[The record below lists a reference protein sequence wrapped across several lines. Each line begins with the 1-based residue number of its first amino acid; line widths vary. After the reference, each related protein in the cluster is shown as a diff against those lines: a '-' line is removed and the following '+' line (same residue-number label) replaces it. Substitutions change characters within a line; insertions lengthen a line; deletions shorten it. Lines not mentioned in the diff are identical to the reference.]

1 MPTLFTHAAVPL
13 MLGVA
18 AGPRRVSGRLL
29 AAGGIAAM
37 LADTDVIAFRLGI
50 PYASAFGHRGALH
63 SVAFALMLGLL
74 AALGHQQ
81 LHSSPWRSLGFVGL
95 AALSHPLLDACTDG
109 GLGVALWWPFSDQR
123 WFAPFRPIAV
133 SPIGRRF
140 FSTQGWTVMTS
151 ELLWVWLP
159 TAMLALAIAC
169 RRRSPTSR

>member
-29 AAGGIAAM
+29 AAGSIAAM
-37 LADTDVIAFRLGI
+37 LADTDVVAFRLGI

-74 AALGHQQ
+74 AALGHRQ

-169 RRRSPTSR
+169 WRRSPTSR